1 MKTFKPPYLHTQ
13 IDGFCIFL
21 AGSIEMG
28 KAVEWQD
35 KVSESLEE
43 YSGNILNPRRESWD
57 SSWEQSIDNPNF
69 KEQVTWELDGLDRS
83 QIIFFYLDPNT
94 KSPISLLQIG
104 KYIASDKKLIICVP
118 KGFWRRGNIEVLCD
132 RYNIPLY
139 DNLDIAIEMLKNS
152 IETDE
157 FSISQLSFKDF
168 LTKR

>member
-1 MKTFKPPYLHTQ
+1 MKTFKPPYLHSQ

-28 KAVEWQD
+28 AACDWQTKVE
-35 KVSESLEE
+35 KELES
-43 YSGNILNPRRESWD
+43 YKGNILNPRRSEWD

-94 KSPISLLQIG
+94 KSPISLLEIG

>member
-1 MKTFKPPYLHTQ
+1 M
-13 IDGFCIFL
+13 
-21 AGSIEMG
+21 GS
-28 KAVEWQD
+28 AVEWQD

-43 YSGNILNPRRESWD
+43 YSGNILNPRRTEWD

-94 KSPISLLQIG
+94 KSPISLLEIG

-118 KGFWRRGNIEVLCD
+118 KGFWRRGNIEILCD

-139 DNLDIAIEMLKNS
+139 EDLDIAIQVLKNS
-152 IETDE
+152 IENDE
-157 FSISQLSFKDF
+157 FKVAQLSFKDF
-168 LTKR
+168 LSKS

>member
-1 MKTFKPPYLHTQ
+1 
-13 IDGFCIFL
+13 
-21 AGSIEMG
+21 
-28 KAVEWQD
+28 
-35 KVSESLEE
+35 
-43 YSGNILNPRRESWD
+43 
-57 SSWEQSIDNPNF
+57 
-69 KEQVTWELDGLDRS
+69 VTWELDGLDRS

-94 KSPISLLQIG
+94 KSPISLLEIG

-118 KGFWRRGNIEVLCD
+118 KGFWRRGNIEILCD

>member
-1 MKTFKPPYLHTQ
+1 MKTFKPPYSHSQ

-43 YSGNILNPRRESWD
+43 YSGNILNPRRSEWD

-94 KSPISLLQIG
+94 KSPISLLEIG

-132 RYNIPLY
+132 RYNIDLCSNKQELIY
-139 DNLDIAIEMLKNS
+139 KLKKSYKLWLMNNGES
-152 IETDE
+152 
-157 FSISQLSFKDF
+157 L
-168 LTKR
+168 

>member
-1 MKTFKPPYLHTQ
+1 MKTFKPPYLHSQ

-28 KAVEWQD
+28 AARDWQTKVE
-35 KVSESLEE
+35 KELES
-43 YSGNILNPRRESWD
+43 YKGNILNPRRESWD

-94 KSPISLLQIG
+94 KSPISLLEIG

>member
-1 MKTFKPPYLHTQ
+1 MKVFKPPYSHSQ

-28 KAVEWQD
+28 SAEDWQT
-35 KVSESLEE
+35 KIEKELES
-43 YSGNILNPRRESWD
+43 YSGNILNPRRTEWD

-94 KSPISLLQIG
+94 KSPISLLEIG

-118 KGFWRRGNIEVLCD
+118 QGFWRRGNIEVLCD

>member
-1 MKTFKPPYLHTQ
+1 M
-13 IDGFCIFL
+13 
-21 AGSIEMG
+21 GSAEDWQTKIE
-28 KAVEWQD
+28 KEL
-35 KVSESLEE
+35 ES
-43 YSGNILNPRRESWD
+43 YSGNILNPRRTEWD

-94 KSPISLLQIG
+94 KSPISLLEIG

-118 KGFWRRGNIEVLCD
+118 QGFWRRGNIEVLCD

>member
-1 MKTFKPPYLHTQ
+1 MTDLIYL
-13 IDGFCIFL
+13 FF
-21 AGSIEMG
+21 
-28 KAVEWQD
+28 
-35 KVSESLEE
+35 
-43 YSGNILNPRRESWD
+43 NPKR

-94 KSPISLLQIG
+94 KSPISLLEIG

-118 KGFWRRGNIEVLCD
+118 QGFWRRGNIEVLCD

>member
-1 MKTFKPPYLHTQ
+1 MKTFKPPYLHSQ

-43 YSGNILNPRRESWD
+43 YSGNILNPRRAEWD
-57 SSWEQSIDNPNF
+57 SSWKQSIDNPNF

-94 KSPISLLQIG
+94 KSPISLLEIG

-118 KGFWRRGNIEVLCD
+118 QGFWRRGNIEVLCD